1 MKEKIKTKIKN
12 NRYIIYISIPF
23 LLIILLI
30 TAKVIAGRELYIDK
44 LAYHLFIEKLRNDK
58 LTTFMKLA
66 TKLSNPEVMIV
77 IAIISIL
84 FCIKLIKNKK
94 LSLGII
100 LNLAG
105 ITIINQILKFIFRR
119 ERPTGYRLIEMSGYS
134 FPSGHAMASLAFYGL
149 LIYITKR
156 LVKNKYLKILL
167 ITLNIAIII
176 LIGVSRIY
184 LGVHYLS
191 DVLTGYSISI
201 IYLLIT
207 TKLLNKY
214 KVFPLISHNS

>member
-44 LAYHLFIEKLRNDK
+44 LAYQIFIEKLRNDK

-66 TKLSNPEVMIV
+66 TKLSNPEIMIV
-77 IAIISIL
+77 IAIISIII
-84 FCIKLIKNKK
+84 CIKLIKNKK

-119 ERPTGYRLIEMSGYS
+119 ERPIGYRLIEMSGYS
-134 FPSGHAMASLAFYGL
+134 FPSGHAMVSLAFYGL

-214 KVFPLISHNS
+214 KVFP

>member
-44 LAYHLFIEKLRNDK
+44 LAYQFFIEKLRNDK

-66 TKLSNPEVMIV
+66 TKLSNPEIMIV
-77 IAIISIL
+77 IAIISIII
-84 FCIKLIKNKK
+84 CIKFIKNKK

-119 ERPTGYRLIEMSGYS
+119 ERPIGYRLIEMSGYS
-134 FPSGHAMASLAFYGL
+134 FPSGHAMVSLAFYGL

-167 ITLNIAIII
+167 IILNIAIII

-214 KVFPLISHNS
+214 KVFP

>member
-1 MKEKIKTKIKN
+1 MKEKVITKIKN

-44 LAYHLFIEKLRNDK
+44 LAYQIFIEKLRNDK

-214 KVFPLISHNS
+214 KVFP

>member
-1 MKEKIKTKIKN
+1 MKEKIITKIKN
-12 NRYIIYISIPF
+12 NKYILYISIP
-23 LLIILLI
+23 LLLVILLI
-30 TAKVIAGRELYIDK
+30 TSKVIVGKELYIDK

-77 IAIISIL
+77 IAIISIII
-84 FCIKLIKNKK
+84 CIKFIKNKK

-105 ITIINQILKFIFRR
+105 ITLINQILKFIFRR

-214 KVFPLISHNS
+214 KVFP

>member
-1 MKEKIKTKIKN
+1 MKEKVITKIKN
-12 NRYIIYISIPF
+12 NKYILYISIPL

-30 TAKVIAGRELYIDK
+30 TSKVIVGKELYIDK
-44 LAYHLFIEKLRNDK
+44 LAYQIFIEKLRNDK

-134 FPSGHAMASLAFYGL
+134 FPSGHAMVSLAFYGL

-214 KVFPLISHNS
+214 KVFP

>member
-1 MKEKIKTKIKN
+1 MKERIITKIKN
-12 NRYIIYISIPF
+12 NKYILYISIPL

-30 TAKVIAGRELYIDK
+30 TSKVIVGKELYIDK

-77 IAIISIL
+77 IAIISIII
-84 FCIKLIKNKK
+84 CIKFIKNKK

-214 KVFPLISHNS
+214 KVFP

>member
-1 MKEKIKTKIKN
+1 MKEKIITKIKN
-12 NRYIIYISIPF
+12 DKYILYISIPL

-30 TAKVIAGRELYIDK
+30 TSKVIVGKELYIDK
-44 LAYHLFIEKLRNDK
+44 LAYHLFIEKLRNYK

-66 TKLSNPEVMIV
+66 TKLSNPEIMIV
-77 IAIISIL
+77 IAIISIII
-84 FCIKLIKNKK
+84 CIKFIKNKK

-119 ERPTGYRLIEMSGYS
+119 ERPIGYRLIEMSGYS
-134 FPSGHAMASLAFYGL
+134 FPSGHAMVSLAFYGL

-167 ITLNIAIII
+167 IILNIAIII

-214 KVFPLISHNS
+214 KVFP

>member
-30 TAKVIAGRELYIDK
+30 TSKVIAGRELYIDK

-77 IAIISIL
+77 IAIISIII
-84 FCIKLIKNKK
+84 CIKFIKNKK

-214 KVFPLISHNS
+214 KVFP

>member
-84 FCIKLIKNKK
+84 FCTKLIKNKK

-119 ERPTGYRLIEMSGYS
+119 ERPNGYRLIEMSGYS

-214 KVFPLISHNS
+214 KVFP

>member
-1 MKEKIKTKIKN
+1 MKERIITKIKN
-12 NRYIIYISIPF
+12 NRYIIYISIPL
-23 LLIILLI
+23 LLIMLLI
-30 TAKVIAGRELYIDK
+30 TSKVIVGKELYIDK

-66 TKLSNPEVMIV
+66 TKLSNPEVMII

-119 ERPTGYRLIEMSGYS
+119 ERPSGYRLIEMSGYS

-214 KVFPLISHNS
+214 KVFP

>member
-1 MKEKIKTKIKN
+1 MKEKVITKIKN

-84 FCIKLIKNKK
+84 FCTKLIKNKK

-176 LIGVSRIY
+176 LIGVSRVY

-214 KVFPLISHNS
+214 KVFP

>member
-1 MKEKIKTKIKN
+1 MKEKIINKIKN
-12 NRYIIYISIPF
+12 NKYILYISIP
-23 LLIILLI
+23 LLLVIFLI
-30 TAKVIAGRELYIDK
+30 TTKVMVGKELYIDK
-44 LAYHLFIEKLRNDK
+44 LAYHFLIEKLRNDK

-66 TKLSNPEVMIV
+66 TKLSNPEVMVV
-77 IAIISIL
+77 IAIISIMI
-84 FCIKLIKNKK
+84 CIKFIKNKK

-100 LNLAG
+100 LNLVG
-105 ITIINQILKFIFRR
+105 ITLINQMLKFIFKR

-149 LIYITKR
+149 LIYIIKR

-167 ITLNIAIII
+167 IIINVAIII

-214 KVFPLISHNS
+214 KVFP

>member
-1 MKEKIKTKIKN
+1 MKEKVITKIKN
-12 NRYIIYISIPF
+12 NKYIIYISIPL

-30 TAKVIAGRELYIDK
+30 TSKVIAGRELYIDK

-84 FCIKLIKNKK
+84 FYIKLIKNKK

-156 LVKNKYLKILL
+156 LVKNKHLKILL

-214 KVFPLISHNS
+214 KIFP

>member
-77 IAIISIL
+77 IAIISIII
-84 FCIKLIKNKK
+84 CIKFIKNKK

-214 KVFPLISHNS
+214 KVFP

>member
-1 MKEKIKTKIKN
+1 MKEKIITKIKN
-12 NRYIIYISIPF
+12 NKYIIYISIPL

-30 TAKVIAGRELYIDK
+30 TSKVIAGRELYIDK
-44 LAYHLFIEKLRNDK
+44 LAYQIFIEKLRNDK

-84 FCIKLIKNKK
+84 FCTKLIKNKK

-214 KVFPLISHNS
+214 KVFP

>member
-1 MKEKIKTKIKN
+1 MKEKIITKIKN
-12 NRYIIYISIPF
+12 NKYIIYISIPL

-30 TAKVIAGRELYIDK
+30 TSKVIVGKELYIDK

-84 FCIKLIKNKK
+84 FCTKLIKNKK

-214 KVFPLISHNS
+214 KVFP

>member
-1 MKEKIKTKIKN
+1 MKEKIITKIKN
-12 NRYIIYISIPF
+12 NKYILYISIPL

-30 TAKVIAGRELYIDK
+30 TSKVIVGKELYIDK

-84 FCIKLIKNKK
+84 FCTKLIKNKK

-214 KVFPLISHNS
+214 KVFP

>member
-1 MKEKIKTKIKN
+1 MKERIITKIKN
-12 NRYIIYISIPF
+12 NKYILYISIPL

-30 TAKVIAGRELYIDK
+30 TSKVIVGKELYIDK

-214 KVFPLISHNS
+214 KVFP

>member
-30 TAKVIAGRELYIDK
+30 TSKVIVGRELYIDK
-44 LAYHLFIEKLRNDK
+44 LAYQFFIEKLRNDK

-66 TKLSNPEVMIV
+66 TKLSNPEIMIV
-77 IAIISIL
+77 IAIISIII
-84 FCIKLIKNKK
+84 CIKFIKNKK

-119 ERPTGYRLIEMSGYS
+119 ERPIGYRLIEMSGYS
-134 FPSGHAMASLAFYGL
+134 FPSGHAMVSLAFYGL

-214 KVFPLISHNS
+214 KVFP

>member
-105 ITIINQILKFIFRR
+105 ITLINQILKFIFRR

-167 ITLNIAIII
+167 ITINIAIII

-214 KVFPLISHNS
+214 KVFP

>member
-1 MKEKIKTKIKN
+1 MKEKIITKIKN
-12 NRYIIYISIPF
+12 NKYILYISIPL

-30 TAKVIAGRELYIDK
+30 TSKVIVGKELYIDK
-44 LAYHLFIEKLRNDK
+44 LAYHLFIEKLRNGK

-214 KVFPLISHNS
+214 KVFP

>member
-30 TAKVIAGRELYIDK
+30 TSKVIVGRELYIDK
-44 LAYHLFIEKLRNDK
+44 LAYQFFIEKLRNDK

-66 TKLSNPEVMIV
+66 TKLSNPEIMIV
-77 IAIISIL
+77 IAIISIII
-84 FCIKLIKNKK
+84 CIKFIKNKK

-119 ERPTGYRLIEMSGYS
+119 ERPIGYRLIEMSGYS
-134 FPSGHAMASLAFYGL
+134 FPSGHAMVSLAFYGL

-167 ITLNIAIII
+167 IILNIAIII

-214 KVFPLISHNS
+214 KVFP

>member
-1 MKEKIKTKIKN
+1 MKEKVITKIKN
-12 NRYIIYISIPF
+12 NKYILYISIPL

-30 TAKVIAGRELYIDK
+30 TSKVIVGKELYIDK

-167 ITLNIAIII
+167 ITINIAIII

-214 KVFPLISHNS
+214 KVFP

>member
-44 LAYHLFIEKLRNDK
+44 LAYQIFIEKLRNDK

-66 TKLSNPEVMIV
+66 TKLSNPEIMIV
-77 IAIISIL
+77 IAIISIII
-84 FCIKLIKNKK
+84 CIKFIKNKK

-119 ERPTGYRLIEMSGYS
+119 ERPNGYRLIEMSGYS

-214 KVFPLISHNS
+214 KVFP

>member
-12 NRYIIYISIPF
+12 NRYIIYISIPL

-30 TAKVIAGRELYIDK
+30 TSKVIVGKELYIDK

-214 KVFPLISHNS
+214 KVFP

>member
-1 MKEKIKTKIKN
+1 MKEKIITKIKN
-12 NRYIIYISIPF
+12 NKYIIYISIPL

-30 TAKVIAGRELYIDK
+30 TSKVIVGKELYIDK
-44 LAYHLFIEKLRNDK
+44 LAYQIFIEKLRNDK

-84 FCIKLIKNKK
+84 FCTKLIKNKK

-119 ERPTGYRLIEMSGYS
+119 ERPSGYRLIEMSGYS

-214 KVFPLISHNS
+214 KVFP

>member
-1 MKEKIKTKIKN
+1 M
-12 NRYIIYISIPF
+12 P
-23 LLIILLI
+23 LLLVIFLI
-30 TAKVIAGRELYIDK
+30 TTKVMVGKELYIDK
-44 LAYHLFIEKLRNDK
+44 LAYHFFIEKLRNDK

-66 TKLSNPEVMIV
+66 TKLSNPEVMVV
-77 IAIISIL
+77 IAIISIMI
-84 FCIKLIKNKK
+84 CIKFIKNKK

-100 LNLAG
+100 LNLVG
-105 ITIINQILKFIFRR
+105 ITLINQMLKFIFKR

-149 LIYITKR
+149 LIYIIKR

-167 ITLNIAIII
+167 IIINIAIII

-214 KVFPLISHNS
+214 KVFP

>member
-214 KVFPLISHNS
+214 KVFP

>member
-1 MKEKIKTKIKN
+1 MKEKIITKIKN
-12 NRYIIYISIPF
+12 NKNILYISIPF
-23 LLIILLI
+23 LLVILLI
-30 TAKVIAGRELYIDK
+30 TSKVIVGKELYIDK

-77 IAIISIL
+77 IAIISIII
-84 FCIKLIKNKK
+84 CIKFIKNKK

-105 ITIINQILKFIFRR
+105 ITLINQILKFIFRR

-156 LVKNKYLKILL
+156 LIKNKYLKILL
-167 ITLNIAIII
+167 IILNIAIII

-214 KVFPLISHNS
+214 KVFP

>member
-84 FCIKLIKNKK
+84 FCTKLIKNKK

-119 ERPTGYRLIEMSGYS
+119 ERPNGYRLIEMSGYS
-134 FPSGHAMASLAFYGL
+134 FPSGHAMVSLAFYGL

-214 KVFPLISHNS
+214 KVFP

>member
-1 MKEKIKTKIKN
+1 MKEKIIKKIKN
-12 NRYIIYISIPF
+12 NKYILYISIP
-23 LLIILLI
+23 LLLVILLI
-30 TAKVIAGRELYIDK
+30 ATKVMVGKELYIDK
-44 LAYHLFIEKLRNDK
+44 LAYHFFIEKLRNDK

-66 TKLSNPEVMIV
+66 TKLSNPEVMVV
-77 IAIISIL
+77 IAIISIII
-84 FCIKLIKNKK
+84 CIKFIKNKK

-100 LNLAG
+100 LNLVG
-105 ITIINQILKFIFRR
+105 ITLINQMLKFIFKR

-149 LIYITKR
+149 LIYIIKR

-167 ITLNIAIII
+167 ITINIAIII

-214 KVFPLISHNS
+214 KVFP

>member
-1 MKEKIKTKIKN
+1 MKEKIITKIKN
-12 NRYIIYISIPF
+12 NKYILYISIPL

-30 TAKVIAGRELYIDK
+30 TSKVIAGKELYIDK
-44 LAYHLFIEKLRNDK
+44 LAYQIFIEKLRNDK

-214 KVFPLISHNS
+214 KVFP

>member
-1 MKEKIKTKIKN
+1 
-12 NRYIIYISIPF
+12 
-23 LLIILLI
+23 
-30 TAKVIAGRELYIDK
+30 
-44 LAYHLFIEKLRNDK
+44 
-58 LTTFMKLA
+58 
-66 TKLSNPEVMIV
+66 
-77 IAIISIL
+77 
-84 FCIKLIKNKK
+84 
-94 LSLGII
+94 
-100 LNLAG
+100 
-105 ITIINQILKFIFRR
+105 
-119 ERPTGYRLIEMSGYS
+119 MSGYS

-214 KVFPLISHNS
+214 KVFP

>member
-1 MKEKIKTKIKN
+1 MKEKIITKIKN
-12 NRYIIYISIPF
+12 NKYILCISIP
-23 LLIILLI
+23 LLLVILLI
-30 TAKVIAGRELYIDK
+30 TSKVIVGKELYIDK

-77 IAIISIL
+77 IAIISIII
-84 FCIKLIKNKK
+84 CIKLIKNKK

-105 ITIINQILKFIFRR
+105 ITLINQILKFIFRR

-214 KVFPLISHNS
+214 KVFP

>member
-1 MKEKIKTKIKN
+1 MKEKIITKIKN
-12 NRYIIYISIPF
+12 NKYIIYISIPL

-30 TAKVIAGRELYIDK
+30 TSKVIVGKELYIDK

-77 IAIISIL
+77 IANISIL
-84 FCIKLIKNKK
+84 FCTKLIKNKK

-214 KVFPLISHNS
+214 KVFP

>member
-1 MKEKIKTKIKN
+1 MKEKVITKIKN
-12 NRYIIYISIPF
+12 NKYILYISIPL

-30 TAKVIAGRELYIDK
+30 TSKVIVGKELYIDK
-44 LAYHLFIEKLRNDK
+44 LAYQIFIEKLRNDK

-214 KVFPLISHNS
+214 KVFP